1 MAIVRKKADYNEK
14 ESKDLIKT
22 LNEKESKLLKT
33 NILVAQGK
41 IKNVHESRA
50 IRKDVARIKTALRL
64 KELEV

>member
-1 MAIVRKKADYNEK
+1 MAIIRKKADYNEK

-22 LNEKESKLLKT
+22 LKEKESKLFKT
-33 NILVAQGK
+33 NMLVAQGK

-50 IRKDVARIKTALRL
+50 IRKDIARIKTVLRL

>member
-22 LNEKESKLLKT
+22 LGEKESKLLET
-33 NILVAQGK
+33 SMLVAQGK
-41 IKNVHESRA
+41 TKNVHESKA
-50 IRKDVARIKTALRL
+50 IRKDIARIRTALRL